1 MKGKL
6 IFGILLIAVCVFL
19 VGCGKKEEEKVNI
32 VGGWTIDG
40 TKEMAI
46 FDDDALA
53 AFKRANDKD
62 YKLVALLGKQVV
74 AGTNYMFLVKDNGN
88 YKTVVVYNNL
98 ENKSTITSV
107 SNFDIT
113 KYVNEDISYKDESV
127 VGGWYVDIPSGD
139 IMIDSEIQ
147 SIFNEAMEKIQGA
160 DYKPLGVLAHQ
171 AVSGTNYAVL
181 AYGRI
186 NTTEENSGVYILT
199 LYKDLNGTS
208 EIVSSAYVDLADFNK

>member
-1 MKGKL
+1 MKRK
-6 IFGILLIAVCVFL
+6 ILLSLLIIVCL
-19 VGCGKKEEEKVNI
+19 LTVGCGKKEEVKENI
-32 VGGWTIDG
+32 VGGWEIDG
-40 TKEMAI
+40 TREMAI
-46 FDDDALA
+46 FDNDALEA
-53 AFKRANDKD
+53 YKRANDKG
-62 YKLVALLGKQVV
+62 YQLVALLGKQVV
-74 AGTNYMFLVKDNGN
+74 SGTNYMFLVKDAGN
-88 YKTVVVYNNL
+88 YKVVVVYNNL

-107 SNFDIT
+107 SDFDIT

-127 VGGWYVDIPSGD
+127 VGGWYVDIPAGD

-160 DYKPLGVLAHQ
+160 YYKPLGVLAHQ
-171 AVSGTNYAVL
+171 VVSGTNYAVL

-208 EIVSSAYVDLADFNK
+208 EIVSSAYVNLSEYNK